1 MKIAYLAWGSLL
13 WDFSNLKLKTKWKE
27 SHILLPLNFSR
38 VSDKG
43 KGRLTLVI
51 DNQTGT
57 PNNIFV
63 AKTKFTNLN
72 KAISAIK
79 TREKTRK
86 SNMGYINWKDESFRT
101 NNLKLS
107 QINDVTNYAKN
118 NNLDAIIWTDI
129 SPNFEKITG
138 QKMTTSNAIK
148 YIEEKQNR
156 KKMYIKIIKY
166 IFLCKIYGNIRT
178 PVSNT
183 IIKKLMCN
191 QCLKN

>member
-27 SHILLPLNFSR
+27 SQILLPLNFSR

-86 SNMGYINWKDESFRT
+86 SNIGYINLKDESFRT

-107 QINDVTNYAKN
+107 QINDVTNYVEEIKN
-118 NNLDAIIWTDI
+118 
-129 SPNFEKITG
+129 
-138 QKMTTSNAIK
+138 
-148 YIEEKQNR
+148 EEQHEP
-156 KKMYIKIIKY
+156 KK
-166 IFLCKIYGNIRT
+166 
-178 PVSNT
+178 
-183 IIKKLMCN
+183 
-191 QCLKN
+191 